1 MKLLIKGESN
11 FFLFQ
16 DIVYYFLLT
25 LKRKWRLPIKNKHN
39 YDTCS
44 HYIYE
49 SWNDVLN
56 LNIIKHNNTKLAD
69 KLIGKCDEWMI
80 TTNIAILEAQK
91 ENGKR
96 NLASF
101 ENDYLEKFKP
111 YFLIEHSNKYSNYI
125 VYLNGDMELMFLS
138 AVSFYKAF
146 LSMDYKMI
154 IDELKKYFEIEEFM
168 ISKELR
174 IVIDNF
180 ISDEFINRKLQ
191 SYEMM
196 EE

>member
-1 MKLLIKGESN
+1 MKLLIKGESD

-25 LKRKWRLPIKNKHN
+25 LKRKWRLPIKNKHD

-49 SWNDVLN
+49 SWNDVLY
-56 LNIIKHNNTKLAD
+56 LKIVEHNNTKLAD
-69 KLIGKCDEWMI
+69 ELIGKCDEWMI
-80 TTNIAILEAQK
+80 TTNIAILKAQK
-91 ENGKR
+91 ENSKR
-96 NLASF
+96 ELASF
-101 ENDYLEKFKP
+101 EIDYLEKYRP
-111 YFLIEHSNKYSNYI
+111 YFLIEHSNNYSDYI
-125 VYLNGDMELMFLS
+125 VYLNGDIELMFLS

-146 LSMDYKMI
+146 ISMDYKLI
-154 IDELKKYFEIEEFM
+154 INELKKYFEIEEFM

-180 ISDEFINRKLQ
+180 VCNEFSNKKLQ
-191 SYEMM
+191 SYEIM

>member
-1 MKLLIKGESN
+1 MKLLIKGESD

-44 HYIYE
+44 YNIYE
-49 SWNDVLN
+49 SWNDVLY
-56 LNIIKHNNTKLAD
+56 IKIVEHNNTKLAD
-69 KLIGKCDEWMI
+69 EFISKCDEWMI

-91 ENGKR
+91 ENGRRK
-96 NLASF
+96 LASF
-101 ENDYLEKFKP
+101 ENDYLEKLNP
-111 YFLIEHSNKYSNYI
+111 YFLIEHSNNYSNYI
-125 VYLNGDMELMFLS
+125 VYLNGDIELMFLS
-138 AVSFYKAF
+138 AVSFYKVF

-154 IDELKKYFEIEEFM
+154 INELKKYFEIEEFM

-180 ISDEFINRKLQ
+180 ISDEFINRNLQ
-191 SYEMM
+191 SYEIM
-196 EE
+196 ED

>member
-11 FFLFQ
+11 FFLLQ

-49 SWNDVLN
+49 SWNDVLY

-69 KLIGKCDEWMI
+69 EFISKCDEWMI
-80 TTNIAILEAQK
+80 TTNIAILKAQK
-91 ENGKR
+91 ENSKR
-96 NLASF
+96 ELASF

-111 YFLIEHSNKYSNYI
+111 YFLIEHSNNYSNYI
-125 VYLNGDMELMFLS
+125 VYLNEDMELMFLS

-154 IDELKKYFEIEEFM
+154 INELKKYFEIEEYM

-174 IVIDNF
+174 IVIDNYVCN
-180 ISDEFINRKLQ
+180 EFINRKLQ
-191 SYEMM
+191 SYEIM
-196 EE
+196 ED

>member
-1 MKLLIKGESN
+1 MKLLIKGESD

-25 LKRKWRLPIKNKHN
+25 LKRKWWLPIKNKHD
-39 YDTCS
+39 YDICS

-49 SWNDVLN
+49 SWKDVLY
-56 LNIIKHNNTKLAD
+56 IKIVESNNTKLAD
-69 KLIGKCDEWMI
+69 EFISKCDEWMI
-80 TTNIAILEAQK
+80 TTNIAILKAQK

-96 NLASF
+96 ELASF

-111 YFLIEHSNKYSNYI
+111 YFLIEHSNNYSDYI
-125 VYLNGDMELMFLS
+125 VYLNGDIELMFLS
-138 AVSFYKAF
+138 AVLFYKAF

-154 IDELKKYFEIEEFM
+154 INELKKYFEIEEFM

-180 ISDEFINRKLQ
+180 ISDEFINSKLQ
-191 SYEMM
+191 SYEIM
-196 EE
+196 ED

>member
-1 MKLLIKGESN
+1 MKLLIKGESD

-16 DIVYYFLLT
+16 DIVYYFLLI
-25 LKRKWRLPIKNKHN
+25 LKRKWMLPIKNKHN

-91 ENGKR
+91 ENGRRK
-96 NLASF
+96 LASF

-174 IVIDNF
+174 IVIDNYVCN
-180 ISDEFINRKLQ
+180 EFSNRKLQ
-191 SYEMM
+191 SYEIM
-196 EE
+196 ED

>member
-1 MKLLIKGESN
+1 MKLLIKGESD

-16 DIVYYFLLT
+16 DIVHYFLLT
-25 LKRKWRLPIKNKHN
+25 LKRKWKLPIKNKHN

-49 SWNDVLN
+49 SWNDVLY

-69 KLIGKCDEWMI
+69 ELIGKCDEWMI
-80 TTNIAILEAQK
+80 TTNIAILKAQK
-91 ENGKR
+91 ENSKR
-96 NLASF
+96 ELASF
-101 ENDYLEKFKP
+101 EIDYLKKYRP
-111 YFLIEHSNKYSNYI
+111 YFLIEHSNNYSNYI
-125 VYLNGDMELMFLS
+125 VYLNGDIELMFLS

-154 IDELKKYFEIEEFM
+154 INELKKYFEIEEFM

-180 ISDEFINRKLQ
+180 ISNEFINRKLQ
-191 SYEMM
+191 SYEIM

>member
-49 SWNDVLN
+49 SWNDVLY

-111 YFLIEHSNKYSNYI
+111 YFLIEHSNNYSNHI

-154 IDELKKYFEIEEFM
+154 INELKKYFEIEEFL

-180 ISDEFINRKLQ
+180 ISDEFINRNLQ
-191 SYEMM
+191 SYEIM
-196 EE
+196 ED

>member
-1 MKLLIKGESN
+1 MKLLIKGESD

-49 SWNDVLN
+49 SWNDVLY

-69 KLIGKCDEWMI
+69 ELIGKCDEWMI
-80 TTNIAILEAQK
+80 TTNIAILKAQK
-91 ENGKR
+91 ENGR
-96 NLASF
+96 RELASF

-111 YFLIEHSNKYSNYI
+111 YFLIEHSNNYSNYI
-125 VYLNGDMELMFLS
+125 VYLNGDIELMFLS

-154 IDELKKYFEIEEFM
+154 INELKKYFEIEEFM

-180 ISDEFINRKLQ
+180 ISNEFINRKLQ
-191 SYEMM
+191 SYEIM

>member
-11 FFLFQ
+11 FFLLQ

-25 LKRKWRLPIKNKHN
+25 LKRKWRLPIKNKHD

-49 SWNDVLN
+49 SWNDVLY

-69 KLIGKCDEWMI
+69 EFISKCDEWMI
-80 TTNIAILEAQK
+80 TTNIAILKAQK
-91 ENGKR
+91 ENSKR
-96 NLASF
+96 ELASF

-111 YFLIEHSNKYSNYI
+111 YFLIEHSNNYSNYI
-125 VYLNGDMELMFLS
+125 VYLNEDMELMFLS

-154 IDELKKYFEIEEFM
+154 INELKKYFEIEEYM

-174 IVIDNF
+174 IVIDNYVCN
-180 ISDEFINRKLQ
+180 EFINRKLQ
-191 SYEMM
+191 SYEIM
-196 EE
+196 ED